1 LGEDRKALMQER
13 RMDRTAPVLPS
24 VFLSHG
30 APTLAI
36 DPSPA
41 RDFLAAYGADLDR
54 RFGRPK
60 AILVVSAHWE
70 TRLPATSTAA
80 KPETIYDFR
89 GFPDELYRMRYEAP
103 GAPDVAE
110 HARQLLEAAGITAT
124 TDPARGLDHGA
135 WVPLSLLYPEADVPV
150 TQLSVQPAQD
160 PRHHFRVGEALRPLR
175 EDGAL
180 FLGSGSI
187 THNLRDLF
195 TRRGERLPYVAPFVD
210 WLADRLAERDTDA
223 LLDYR
228 SRAPHAIENH
238 PTDEHLLPLFT
249 ALGAGSKDTKPRRV
263 HRSETFGSLRMDT
276 FEFS

>member
-1 LGEDRKALMQER
+1 ME
-13 RMDRTAPVLPS
+13 RTAHVLPS
-24 VFLSHG
+24 IFLSHG

-41 RDFLAAYGADLDR
+41 RDFLAAYGGDLDR
-54 RFGRPK
+54 RFGRPR
-60 AILVVSAHWE
+60 AIVVVSAHWE
-70 TRLPATSTAA
+70 TRLPATSTAP
-80 KPETIYDFR
+80 KPATIYDFR
-89 GFPDELYRMRYEAP
+89 VFPDELYRMRYEAP

-110 HARQLLEAAGITAT
+110 RARRLLEAAGIAAK
-124 TDPARGLDHGA
+124 TDSGRGFDHGA
-135 WVPLSLLYPEADVPV
+135 WVPLSLLYPAADVPV
-150 TQLSVQPAQD
+150 TQLSVQPAED

-175 EDGAL
+175 EDGVL
-180 FLGSGSI
+180 ILGSGSI

-195 TRRGERLPYVAPFVD
+195 SRRGERLPYVAPFVD
-210 WLADRLAERDTDA
+210 WVADRLGEGDMDA

-228 SRAPHAIENH
+228 SRAPYAVENH

-249 ALGAGSKDTKPRRV
+249 ALGAGSRHTKPRRV